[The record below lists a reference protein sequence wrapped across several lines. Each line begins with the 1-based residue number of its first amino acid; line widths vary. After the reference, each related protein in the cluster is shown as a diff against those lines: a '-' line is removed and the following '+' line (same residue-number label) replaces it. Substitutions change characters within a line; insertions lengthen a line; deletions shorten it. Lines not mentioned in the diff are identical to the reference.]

1 MFIGYS
7 LDKSGKQASYHPV
20 SRQSCDIGSSTKAS
34 SIFRPNA
41 GFVYQLK
48 FFEKMQ
54 YKINVEDEHY
64 HTLLRRLRML
74 SDATLKDRLRAER
87 LVKQRAKSQ
96 SQSQSQ
102 SQSSSQSQLQVMNMT
117 KLKTKMKAAIAPF
130 SRLVLNQKLKTGLSK
145 IRPSRRVEKPTS

>member
-20 SRQSCDIGSSTKAS
+20 SRQSYDIGSSTKAS

-102 SQSSSQSQLQVMNMT
+102 SSSQSQLQVMNMT